1 MAQKFVWV
9 FPYFFN
15 VLFDPLFLK
24 AVTLAVLA
32 LRCWVW
38 SWSRCCER
46 GLLASCC
53 ARASHCGGFFCWEH
67 GLSPHS
73 SCTWLPRGT
82 WNLSWSGIE
91 PVPPALTGR
100 SPTTRPPGKS
110 GFAHNTVQKT
120 RGNLLA
126 NPIVCLFPHL
136 HCLLQL
142 DPKHQK
148 GRHCCVLLCML
159 RAKQRVGSYWVFAEW
174 ILQWVKH

>member
-1 MAQKFVWV
+1 MAKSQPEHLGAASGGYSPV
-9 FPYFFN
+9 
-15 VLFDPLFLK
+15 
-24 AVTLAVLA
+24 AVL
-32 LRCWVW
+32 
-38 SWSRCCER
+38 
-46 GLLASCC
+46 GLHAAVASFV
-53 ARASHCGGFFCWEH
+53 AEH

-73 SCTWLPRGT
+73 SCAWLPRGT

-91 PVPPALTGR
+91 PVPPALAGR

-159 RAKQRVGSYWVFAEW
+159 RAKQRVGSY
-174 ILQWVKH
+174 